1 MFYHIIKHIK
11 SSIKLE
17 HVELDLTNWFMLKYL
32 DLGQAWHRTDHPK
45 IPNLKLV

>member
-11 SSIKLE
+11 SCIKLE
-17 HVELDLTNWFMLKYL
+17 HVEHDLTNWFMLKSL
-32 DLGQAWHRTDHPK
+32 DLGQTWHRTGLPK